1 MYIALILSSSLLLLF
16 LSSVYKKCK
25 ERGLSLPESVT
36 DPTGAEQEPED
47 DVEEEQKGSKV
58 WKLKV
63 LDTDLLCQNVLGL

>member
-1 MYIALILSSSLLLLF
+1 M
-16 LSSVYKKCK
+16 YKKCK

-47 DVEEEQKGSKV
+47 DDVEEEQKGSKV

-63 LDTDLLCQNVLGL
+63 PDTDLLCQNVLGL